1 MTGFAVSQLA
11 ALPQGLHRLD
21 PVRDLRG
28 VIDLLEIGFRN
39 DLEAR
44 DRRWLADLSALS
56 RAGPISAW
64 FLRALPRRSN
74 AFDGFV
80 WYQDGQLV
88 GNVSLM
94 RCSREVWVL
103 ANVVTHPKHRGRG
116 IAQAMLESA
125 LHLVQSKGGS
135 QVQLQVRE
143 DNRPAHRLYELLGF
157 WRMNAATTL
166 RLDPMEVSSHFALPG
181 AGLQVQRVSGQGLAS
196 KGRRLLARAGELDR
210 GGPAGLLIQ
219 ALEHHWLWDGMEDWL
234 RGRERPTWA
243 AVADG
248 EYRGLLG
255 SLSPIRQGPHR
266 IDMVVDPA
274 WRGRIELPL
283 LQVALHG
290 LAQAAPHGVEA
301 EVDTRRDTVL
311 AALRGYGFRP
321 IRTLDRLAF
330 DLLPHERESR

>member
-1 MTGFAVSQLA
+1 MTGLA
-11 ALPQGLHRLD
+11 LSRPNALPEGLHRFD

-28 VIDLLEIGFRN
+28 VIDLLEIGFRD

-44 DRRWLADLSALS
+44 DRRWLADLSKLS
-56 RAGPISAW
+56 RTGPISAW
-64 FLRALPRRSN
+64 LLRSLPRRR

-80 WYQDGQLV
+80 WYRDGRLV

-94 RCSREVWVL
+94 RCSRDVWVL
-103 ANVVTHPKHRGRG
+103 ANVVTHPHHRGRG

-143 DNRPAHRLYELLGF
+143 DNQAAHRLYALLGF
-157 WRMNAATTL
+157 WRMNAATTM
-166 RLDPMEVSSHFALPG
+166 RLDPLEITTHFSLSG
-181 AGLQVQRVSGQGLAS
+181 AGLSVGRVSGSALAN

-234 RGRERPTWA
+234 RGFERPTWA
-243 AVADG
+243 VLAEG

-255 SLSPIRQGPHR
+255 ALTPIRHGPHR
-266 IDMVVDPA
+266 IDMVVDPG
-274 WRGRIELPL
+274 WRGRVELPL
-283 LQVALHG
+283 LQVALQG
-290 LAQAAPHGVEA
+290 LAQSAPHGVEA
-301 EVDTRRDTVL
+301 EVDTRRDSVL
-311 AALRGYGFRP
+311 DALRSCGFRP
-321 IRTLDRLAF
+321 VRTLDRLAF
-330 DLLPHERESR
+330 DLLPQ